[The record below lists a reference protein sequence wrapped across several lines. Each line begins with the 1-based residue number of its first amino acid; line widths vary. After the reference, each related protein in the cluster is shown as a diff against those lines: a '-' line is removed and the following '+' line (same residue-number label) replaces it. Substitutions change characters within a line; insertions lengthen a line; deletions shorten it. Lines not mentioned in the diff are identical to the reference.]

1 MKVKEKLLNVLIL
14 MSVSGIFLAL
24 VLCTYGI
31 LTMKTD
37 ESLPVSFPEEIDS
50 VKTGDTLIVNKV
62 SDSIYIGF
70 K

>member
-37 ESLPVSFPEEIDS
+37 ELLPVSFPEEINS
-50 VKTGDTLIVNKV
+50 VKAGDTLIVNKV